1 MSCEDIFFA
10 GVPGPLRLQGCAAL
24 LPALEDF
31 FRLWPHARRPGQL
44 PAAGQLPFPPP
55 SAAMPPQ
62 PPADTP
68 PLLRVVARDGE
79 FRLHSPWLPGPRRE
93 PGPACL
99 LCSLAIEL
107 VTSCCHACP
116 ELLSLHA
123 AAVRLHGRGLLFC
136 GDNRAGK
143 STLVARLMADGARS
157 FGDDMLGLYRG
168 RLLSFGVAPRLRL
181 PLPAS
186 PCLRRFAERHAAV
199 ADRHYGYLAACADMV
214 APWGEAGR
222 AHAVILLERV
232 PGSTASLRPA
242 TAAAGMEGI
251 LARFLIRD
259 GDAPAILRLVKHWL
273 EHLPCRILR
282 YDDLDSATALL
293 HDWAAA
299 LPPAGEPAE
308 TSAACTPVT
317 APVASPAPG
326 PSAVQVAVHASAT
339 VPAPLAV
346 PAADPAAVQTAA
358 SAAVPA
364 VAPVAAPVPAP
375 AIPGPDPCPVPPA
388 RSAAARTAA
397 RPLRACRPRR
407 MVAGTDDAL
416 RLWRQA
422 PGLDVESAGGC
433 LFLSDSQGRRIFRLD
448 GTAAVIWQLLAEPL
462 SRREACALL
471 AETFPDIPE
480 VRIRRDLERL
490 FADLAAAR
498 LIENPPCIL

>member
-10 GVPGPLRLQGCAAL
+10 GVPWPLRLQGCAAL

-31 FRLWPHARRPGQL
+31 FRLWPHARRPER
-44 PAAGQLPFPPP
+44 LPFLPP
-55 SAAMPPQ
+55 SAAASPS

-68 PLLRVVARDGE
+68 PLLRVVARGGE

-93 PGPACL
+93 PSTACL

-123 AAVRLHGRGLLFC
+123 AAVRLHGRDLLFC

-157 FGDDMLGLYRG
+157 LGDDMLGLYRG
-168 RLLSFGVAPRLRL
+168 SLLSFGVAPRLRL
-181 PLPAS
+181 PLPDS

-199 ADRHYGYLAACADMV
+199 ADRHYGYLTACADTV

-232 PGSTASLRPA
+232 PGSAASLRPA
-242 TAAAGMEGI
+242 PAAAGMGSV

-259 GDAPAILRLVKHWL
+259 GDAPAILRLVKRLL
-273 EHLPCRILR
+273 EQLPCRILR
-282 YDDLDSATALL
+282 YDDLDSAAALL
-293 HDWAAA
+293 HDWADA
-299 LPPAGEPAE
+299 LPPAGAPAE

-317 APVASPAPG
+317 APVAIPAPG
-326 PSAVQVAVHASAT
+326 PSAVQVAVQASAT

-346 PAADPAAVQTAA
+346 PATAPVAVPAADPAAV
-358 SAAVPA
+358 PL
-364 VAPVAAPVPAP
+364 AAPVPAP
-375 AIPGPDPCPVPPA
+375 AIPGPDPCPAP
-388 RSAAARTAA
+388 RSTAPAA
-397 RPLRACRPRR
+397 RPMRPRRPRR
-407 MVAGTDDAL
+407 MAAGTDDAL

-448 GTAAVIWQLLAEPL
+448 GTAAVIWQLLAGPI

-480 VRIRRDLERL
+480 ARIHRDLKRL

-498 LIENPPCIL
+498 LIENPPRSL